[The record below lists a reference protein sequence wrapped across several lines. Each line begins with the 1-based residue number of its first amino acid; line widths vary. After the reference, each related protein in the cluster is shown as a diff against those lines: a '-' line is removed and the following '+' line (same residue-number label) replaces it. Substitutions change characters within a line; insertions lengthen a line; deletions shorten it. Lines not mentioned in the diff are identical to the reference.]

1 MIGNFFMLGRRT
13 SENGFKCPLSCPM
26 WSCPILD
33 LFWMYLVWLLQNEI
47 KSFWKRTNQ
56 QLGLK
61 WNKNK
66 NYNNW
71 NEAVSDWN
79 LKMMAVIAG
88 KEKKNRCF
96 SPSGVV
102 IDKSKHLWLLC
113 KNRLSCREA
122 LMHECVYSNNTAIV
136 FSLPLA
142 VVWRPLCS

>member
-47 KSFWKRTNQ
+47 KSFWKKNKSAAWTEMKQKQELQ
-56 QLGLK
+56 QLKWGCKWLK
-61 WNKNK
+61 PKNDG
-66 NYNNW
+66 
-71 NEAVSDWN
+71 SDCR
-79 LKMMAVIAG
+79 
-88 KEKKNRCF
+88 ERKKNRCF